1 MKLIYE
7 GITMIDDILK
17 DHIDVVNK
25 IQDLKETINGISSL
39 INSALFNG
47 KKLLIMGNG
56 GSAADSQHFAAE
68 IVGRYKMERSG
79 YPAIALTTDS
89 SIITS
94 IANDYSYEMVFSR
107 QVQALADDGDVVI
120 GLSTS
125 GNSRNVMEGFIEAGK
140 RRCKTVSLLGKDG
153 GILKNY
159 SDYALIIP
167 SDTTARVQECHILII
182 HLLCDLF
189 EKGLVENGKI

>member
-1 MKLIYE
+1 MDNL
-7 GITMIDDILK
+7 MIKTILNE
-17 DHIDVVNK
+17 HLETVNRLLGLEDV
-25 IQDLKETINGISSL
+25 INEISAV
-39 INSALFNG
+39 INNALFNG

-56 GSAADSQHFAAE
+56 GSAADAQHFAAE
-68 IVGRYKMERSG
+68 IVGRYKIERGG
-79 YPAIALTTDS
+79 YPAVALTTDT

-94 IANDYSYEMVFSR
+94 IGNDYSFDRIFSR
-107 QVQALADDGDVVI
+107 QIESLAMEGDVVI

-125 GNSRNVMEGFIEAGK
+125 GNSRNVMEGFIEADK
-140 RRCKTVSLLGKDG
+140 HRCQTVSLLGKDG
-153 GILKNY
+153 GLLKDFSKY
-159 SDYALIIP
+159 KIIVP

>member
-1 MKLIYE
+1 
-7 GITMIDDILK
+7 MIDQILQE
-17 DHIDVVNK
+17 HIDVVK
-25 IQDLKETINGISSL
+25 KTGGLKEKINEISVL
-39 INSALFNG
+39 LNSALSSG

-79 YPAIALTTDS
+79 YPAIALTTDT

-94 IANDYSYEMVFSR
+94 IANDYSYDLVFSR
-107 QVQALADDGDVVI
+107 QIQALADEGDIVI
-120 GLSTS
+120 GISTS
-125 GNSRNVMEGFIEAGK
+125 GNSKNVMEGFVEAKKHG
-140 RRCKTVSLLGKDG
+140 CKTVSLLGKDG

-159 SDYALIIP
+159 SDYTLIIP

-189 EKGLVENGKI
+189 EKGLVKNGKI